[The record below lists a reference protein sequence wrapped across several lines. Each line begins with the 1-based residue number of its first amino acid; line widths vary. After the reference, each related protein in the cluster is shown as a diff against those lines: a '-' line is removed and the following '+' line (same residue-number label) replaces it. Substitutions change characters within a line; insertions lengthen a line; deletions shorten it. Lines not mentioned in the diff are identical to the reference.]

1 MLTPRKTN
9 IFRKHWALWIWAAIV
24 VVGGA
29 GVVLAGIAAV
39 STGLVGAHLALSV
52 TENPKFCAVMCHNMR
67 PVYDS
72 WAASTHEG
80 IRCAECHNEPGIK
93 GFLAG
98 AVVAPVKESIMYYIT
113 HDYGEKPMVVEA
125 LSGKSCLRHEC
136 HKLERVEEETSLFRG
151 TFFRHGGH
159 IKHSDSGRLNCTSC
173 HTLDDDVHMEV
184 PSDLCFLCHLNPE
197 AEHSASAECRSCHTV
212 MLPTEYHEAAV
223 VSAVLTEEMTCQDCH
238 EMSAGRSDVSP
249 ERCGVCHDEAA
260 KAVKIDDVERLHKV
274 HAEEHAVRC
283 LLCHERPS
291 HKMQ

>member
-98 AVVAPVKESIMYYIT
+98 AVVAPVKESIQYYIT
-113 HDYGEKPMVVEA
+113 HDYGEKPMVVEM
-125 LSGKSCLRHEC
+125 SGRSCFRHEC
-136 HKLERVEEETSLFRG
+136 HKFERVEEETALYRG
-151 TFFRHGGH
+151 TFFRHGAH
-159 IKHSDSGRLNCTSC
+159 IKQSHSGRLNCTSC
-173 HTLDDDVHMEV
+173 HTRDEEVHMAV
-184 PSDLCFLCHLNPE
+184 PSDLCFLCHLNSE
-197 AEHSASAECRSCHTV
+197 AEHQAPADCRACHTV
-212 MLPTEYHEAAV
+212 VLPTEDMDHAEAFAG
-223 VSAVLTEEMTCQDCH
+223 EMACEDCH
-238 EMSAGRSDVSP
+238 EIPAGTSEVSP
-249 ERCGVCHDEAA
+249 ERCGVCHREDRMEGS
-260 KAVKIDDVERLHKV
+260 IEDVALLHRAHV
-274 HAEEHAVRC
+274 EESSVRC
-283 LLCHERPS
+283 FECHKRPR
-291 HKMQ
+291 HKAE